1 MVKTAFLSVLFFSCL
16 LFASTEK
23 ISIGILSGGN
33 PQAVEKESLLLAQ
46 KLQNKL
52 GSPIQVYIPKSPEA
66 MVSAIKSKK
75 VDLAIL
81 PSAVYVAADREA
93 SVKVLLKKTWN
104 NGPFYYATFLTLA
117 NSKVK
122 SLKDLKGKKVA
133 FVDENSSSGYL
144 YPRQELESQK
154 INLKEVNT
162 VFSGN
167 HAASIEMLEAGKVDA
182 VAVFADD
189 EKAKVSAWSRFAK
202 NKGKK
207 IRVLWVSEPI
217 PNDPII
223 VRQDYYDKNAK
234 IVHEI
239 MYNLIETQHES
250 SSDLVEVLGMSA
262 LMPATS
268 RQYDSVREVFKA
280 FRKGSEL

>member
-1 MVKTAFLSVLFFSCL
+1 MAFLSVLFSSCL
-16 LFASTEK
+16 LLASTEK

-66 MVSAIKSKK
+66 MVEAIKSKK

-93 SVKVLLKKTWN
+93 PVKVLLKKTWN
-104 NGPFYYATFLTLA
+104 NGPFYYASFLTLA
-117 NSKVK
+117 NSSVK
-122 SLKDLKGKKVA
+122 SLKDLKGKKIA
-133 FVDENSSSGYL
+133 FVDEQSSSGYL
-144 YPRQELESQK
+144 YPRKELEAQK
-154 INLKEVNT
+154 ISLKEMTLVY
-162 VFSGN
+162 SGN
-167 HAASIEMLEAGKVDA
+167 HAASIEMLEAGKVDV

-189 EKAKVSAWSRFAK
+189 EKAKISAWSRFAK
-202 NKGKK
+202 NKNKK

-234 IVHEI
+234 TVHEI

-250 SSDLVEVLGMSA
+250 SSDLVEILGTSA

-280 FRKGSEL
+280 FKKGSEL